1 MKPSG
6 WDKQLG
12 LVSPRERAASQS
24 DQTNTPSKNKVRNEV
39 GLDVSHHARISQR
52 GGEMPFFL
60 DILFHRMSE
69 MAIFQHLN
77 FAETFVIA
85 PLGVRFKFADASGIR
100 SNLPQLSYVSPV
112 TR

>member
-1 MKPSG
+1 
-6 WDKQLG
+6 
-12 LVSPRERAASQS
+12 
-24 DQTNTPSKNKVRNEV
+24 
-39 GLDVSHHARISQR
+39 
-52 GGEMPFFL
+52 
-60 DILFHRMSE
+60 MSE